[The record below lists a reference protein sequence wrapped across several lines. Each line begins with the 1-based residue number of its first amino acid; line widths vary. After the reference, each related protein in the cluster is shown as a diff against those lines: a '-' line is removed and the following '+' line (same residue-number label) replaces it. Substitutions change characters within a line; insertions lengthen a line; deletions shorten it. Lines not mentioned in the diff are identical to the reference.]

1 MKISAT
7 AERIFS
13 TSLLTLPMSLSIL
26 VGFIASPN
34 IPKASAS
41 GGCDAHEL
49 ITINSGRGA
58 EPPSRVR
65 GHRHFTGNHYVKVV
79 WLVYRNNSNIPVGK
93 QYVWWADNDGGFDGD
108 TRDTYYSTSAVCYL

>member
-26 VGFIASPN
+26 IGFIASPN

-41 GGCDAHEL
+41 GGCNNYEW

-65 GHRHFTGNHYVKVV
+65 GHKHWTGNHYIKQVIPTYLNGR
-79 WLVYRNNSNIPVGK
+79 LVSKRF
-93 QYVWWADNDGGFDGD
+93 VWWADTDGGLDGD
-108 TRDTYYSTSAVCYL
+108 TKDTFYSISRVCNPFD